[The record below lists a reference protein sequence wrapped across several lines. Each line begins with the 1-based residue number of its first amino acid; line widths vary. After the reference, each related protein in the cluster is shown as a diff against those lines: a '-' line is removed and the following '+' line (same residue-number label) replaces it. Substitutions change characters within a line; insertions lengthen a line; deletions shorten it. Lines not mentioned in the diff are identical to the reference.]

1 MADLHNYSSGI
12 ESRVEALKPDI
23 SLKNQ
28 KRLRLNMVLR
38 VARRLDSSSLGCESC
53 VGHLPAMNKLVESI
67 SELDKWQLPE
77 WKAYY
82 QRLDAVIK
90 HLKTAHHLAEEGE
103 HLAMWTAIGL
113 AIGAG
118 VGTAFGSVVLGVIFG
133 LAVGVAV
140 GGMLDA
146 IAHKQGR
153 VI

>member
-1 MADLHNYSSGI
+1 MADLNNHASMI
-12 ESRVEALKPDI
+12 ESRIAILKPDV

-28 KRLRLNMVLR
+28 KRLRLNIVIR

-53 VGHLPAMNKLVESI
+53 VGHLPAIDQLIDSLKDV
-67 SELDKWQLPE
+67 DKWQIPE

-82 QRLDAVIK
+82 RQLDGIIK
-90 HLKTAHHLAEEGE
+90 HLKTAHHMAEEGE
-103 HLAMWTAIGL
+103 NLTMWTGIGL
-113 AIGAG
+113 ALGVG
-118 VGTAFGSVVLGVIFG
+118 VGTALGNVVLGLVIG

>member
-1 MADLHNYSSGI
+1 MANLKGKPSSI
-12 ESRVEALKPDI
+12 ESLVDALKPDI

-53 VGHLPAMNKLVESI
+53 VGHLPAIDRLINGIKDV
-67 SELDKWQLPE
+67 DQWQLPE

-82 QRLDAVIK
+82 RQLDGIIR
-90 HLKTAHHLAEEGE
+90 HLKTAHHLTEEGE
-103 HLAMWTAIGL
+103 HLALWIAIGLLMGTAIGS
-113 AIGAG
+113 
-118 VGTAFGSVVLGVIFG
+118 AFDVSILGVILGVAF
-133 LAVGVAV
+133 GVAV
-140 GGMLDA
+140 GGLLDA